1 MSSIK
6 KIEWSNNSPLGDGGI
21 AVIADDFT
29 GAAELAGISL
39 RYGLQLPVFL
49 NDDKIADS
57 LNNSPLGDGGF
68 IISTDSRSMQKA
80 AAVYCTAEAV
90 EAAVKQQPTL
100 LYKKIDS
107 VLRGYVIEE
116 VKVQMELTGK
126 SKVLILPANPSL
138 NRTISNG
145 EYFIDGKKITETG
158 FVNDPEFPVSS
169 ASVTAMVKDEKVQV
183 AKHTDWLP
191 LDGIVIGEAAT
202 TADVEAWA
210 ATIDETWML
219 VGAGD
224 FYKALLQKKYEP
236 KDKEVCSLQS
246 PLLYVCGTAFE
257 ERKKFIKSLDCVVY
271 MQEVITVEWLQQIRD
286 IIKLQQKLVIAI
298 DETNAS
304 ALDLRKTMAK
314 AVAEIVA
321 RENIKEIFIEGGS
334 TAAVVLEELGIKKLI
349 PVNELSRGVVRMKA
363 GDLFITVKPGSY
375 ELPEEIK
382 NTLTDNTDEHRYK

>member
-1 MSSIK
+1 MK
-6 KIEWSNNSPLGDGGI
+6 

-39 RYGLQLPVFL
+39 RYGLSVAVHLDNNV
-49 NDDKIADS
+49 DADA
-57 LNNSPLGDGGF
+57 DVV

-80 AAVYCTAEAV
+80 AAIYCTADAVEAV
-90 EAAVKQQPTL
+90 EKYKPSL

-107 VLRGYVIEE
+107 VLRGYVVDEA
-116 VKVQMELTGK
+116 KVQMELTKK

-138 NRTISNG
+138 NRNISNG

-158 FVNDPEFPVSS
+158 FVNDPEFPVNN
-169 ASVTAMVKDEKVQV
+169 ASVTAMVKDETVQV
-183 AKHTDWLP
+183 AKHNDWLP
-191 LDGIVIGEAAT
+191 LEGIVIGEAAT

-210 ATIDETWML
+210 AAIDESWVL

-224 FYKALLQKKYEP
+224 FYNALLQKEYVVK
-236 KDKEVCSLQS
+236 KKEACSLQS

-257 ERKKFIKSLDCVVY
+257 ERKQFIKSLHCVAY
-271 MQEVITVEWLQQIRD
+271 MPETITEEWLQQTETIL
-286 IIKLQQKLVIAI
+286 KQQNKLVIAI
-298 DETNAS
+298 DEANA
-304 ALDLRKTMAK
+304 AARDLRKAMTK
-314 AVAEIVA
+314 AVTEIVA

-334 TAAVVLEELGIKKLI
+334 TAAAVLEELGVKKLI

-382 NTLTDNTDEHRYK
+382 RIISDEL